1 MIERVKYRTDHVH
14 GLGWENKSKKVIF
27 FSLSESIQTMF
38 WALFDQ
44 VDQEEFETKNE
55 KLAITQRT
63 GKILFAL
70 YSVCAV
76 VVALNMLIAMMSNS
90 FDNISVRCKFNN
102 KLQWLSSTK

>member
-1 MIERVKYRTDHVH
+1 MGKQILKN
-14 GLGWENKSKKVIF
+14 LFF

-90 FDNISVRCKFNN
+90 FDYITVRCKFNN